1 MSFQP
6 RFTDLVELYEL
17 AVRKYAE
24 RPLFGTKRPGG
35 EQRSGRTGTD
45 DWSWMTYRDFEATT
59 SEVRAGLAALGV
71 GHTDRVAIISDN
83 RPEWAIAAY
92 ATYGRRAAY
101 VPMYESQHLDEWLYI
116 LNDCGAKVLFVPNA
130 AVRDA
135 ILAARPSVPT
145 LEHIVELGG
154 VGSAGALGFDEV
166 RARGRAAPVAVE
178 RPEPEEI
185 AGYIYTSGTTGKP
198 KGVLLT
204 HRNFASNVSA
214 VHEVFPI
221 DETDRSLSFL
231 PWAHSFGQTCELH
244 GLFSK
249 GASMGIA
256 ESVDAL
262 VANLGEVRPTLL
274 FSVPRVFHRL
284 HDRIRSQSAEA
295 PAWRRQFF
303 GAAMEN
309 SALRKRLGERK
320 RTSGI
325 AELKH
330 RVFDRLVFQRV
341 RDRLGGRL
349 RYAFSGGAALSR
361 EVAEFIDNLGITVY
375 EGYGLTET
383 SPIATA
389 NWPGARRLGS
399 VGKAIPGVTIRIDTD
414 ASEDP
419 VNGEIIVYGHN
430 VMKGYHRLPEENAAV
445 FTADGGFRTGD
456 LGRLDDEGFLY
467 ITGRIKEQYKLEN
480 GKYVVPSLLEEKLKL
495 SPLVSNA
502 MIYGD
507 DRPHNVALICANLPE
522 VEKWAAQRG
531 LRERGAALLGRVE
544 VQDLF
549 TAEVAGLVAGFKPF
563 ERPTKLALLSED
575 FKTENGLL
583 TPKLSLKRREV
594 VKRYAAELERLYA

>member
-6 RFTDLVELYEL
+6 RFADLVELYEF

-24 RPLFGTKRPGG
+24 RPLFGTKRASTGG
-35 EQRSGRTGTD
+35 
-45 DWSWMTYRDFEATT
+45 WSWMTYRDFEAKT
-59 SEVRAGLAALGV
+59 SEVRAGLAGLDV
-71 GHTDRVAIISDN
+71 GPADRVAIIADN

-101 VPMYESQHLDEWLYI
+101 VPMYESQHLEEWLYI
-116 LNDCGAKVLFVPNA
+116 LNDCGAKVLFVPNG

-135 ILAARPSVPT
+135 ILAARAGVPT
-145 LEHIVELGG
+145 LEHVIELGG
-154 VGSAGALGFDEV
+154 EGTAGAMGFDELC
-166 RARGRAAPVAVE
+166 ARGRKAPVPLE
-178 RPEPEEI
+178 RPDPEDI

-221 DETDRSLSFL
+221 DDTDRSLSFL

-244 GLFSK
+244 GLFSR

-256 ESVDAL
+256 ESVDA
-262 VANLGEVRPTLL
+262 VVPNLAEVRPTLL
-274 FSVPRVFHRL
+274 FSVPRVFHQL
-284 HDRIRSQSAEA
+284 YDRIRSQNAEA
-295 PAWRRQFF
+295 ASWRQQVF

-320 RTSGI
+320 RTSGV

-330 RVFDRLVFQRV
+330 RVFDRLVFQKV

-349 RYAFSGGAALSR
+349 RYAFSGGAAISR

-399 VGKAIPGVTIRIDTD
+399 VGKAIPGVTIRIDTE
-414 ASEDP
+414 ASGDP
-419 VNGEIIVYGHN
+419 ASGEIIVYGHN

-456 LGRLDDEGFLY
+456 LGRIDDEGFVY

-495 SPLVSNA
+495 SPYVSHA
-502 MIYGD
+502 MLYGD
-507 DRPHNVALICANLPE
+507 NRPHNVALICANVPE

-531 LRERGAALLGRVE
+531 LRERGAALLARAE

-549 TAEVAGLVAGFKPF
+549 TAEVAGLVTGFKAF
-563 ERPTKLALLSED
+563 ERPLKLALLSED
-575 FKTENGLL
+575 FSTENGLL
-583 TPKLSLKRREV
+583 TPKMSLKRREAA
-594 VKRYAAELERLYA
+594 KRYAAELERLYA

>member
-1 MSFQP
+1 MTTTFRP
-6 RFTDLVELYEL
+6 RFADLVELYEF

-24 RPLFGTKRPGG
+24 RPLFGTKRA
-35 EQRSGRTGTD
+35 GTRE
-45 DWSWMTYRDFEATT
+45 WSWMSYRDFESKT
-59 SEVRAGLAALGV
+59 SEMRAGLAALGV
-71 GHTDRVAIISDN
+71 GHADRVAIIADN
-83 RPEWAIAAY
+83 RPEWAVAAY

-101 VPMYESQHLDEWLYI
+101 VPMYESQQLDEWLYI

-130 AVRDA
+130 TVRDA
-135 ILAARPSVPT
+135 ILAARSSVPA
-145 LEHIVELGG
+145 LEHVVELGG
-154 VGSAGALGFDEV
+154 ASSAGALGFDELC
-166 RARGRAAPVAVE
+166 ARGRKAPVSVE
-178 RPEPEEI
+178 RPEPDEI

-256 ESVDAL
+256 ESVDEI
-262 VANLGEVRPTLL
+262 VPNLAEVRPTLL

-284 HDRIRSQSAEA
+284 YDRIRSQNAEA
-295 PAWRRQFF
+295 PSWRQQVF

-309 SALRKRLGERK
+309 SARRKKLGERK
-320 RTSGI
+320 RTSGV

-330 RVFDRLVFQRV
+330 RIFDRVVFQKV

-349 RYAFSGGAALSR
+349 RYAFSGGAAISR

-399 VGKAIPGVTIRIDTD
+399 VGKAIPGVTIRIDTE
-414 ASEDP
+414 SSGDP
-419 VNGEIIVYGHN
+419 VNGEIVVYGHN
-430 VMKGYHRLPEENAAV
+430 VMKGYHRLPEENAAAV
-445 FTADGGFRTGD
+445 TPDGGFRTGD
-456 LGRLDDEGFLY
+456 LGRIDDEGFLY

-495 SPLVSNA
+495 SPYVSNA
-502 MIYGD
+502 MLYGD
-507 DRPHNVALICANLPE
+507 NRPHNVALICANVPE
-522 VEKWAAQRG
+522 VEKWALQRG
-531 LRERGAALLGRVE
+531 LRERGAALLARAE
-544 VQDLF
+544 VRALF
-549 TAEVAGLVAGFKPF
+549 TAEVEALVGGFKAF
-563 ERPTKLALLSED
+563 ERPAQFALLTED
-575 FKTENGLL
+575 FTTENGLL
-583 TPKLSLKRREV
+583 TPKMSLKRRDV
-594 VKRYAAELERLYA
+594 VKRYAAELERLYT